1 MTRLAF
7 RHGYIIHSMTPSELL
22 DSLNYR
28 YATKQ
33 FERARTIPD
42 EVWQVLEQSLVLSP
56 SSFGLQPWRFLVI
69 DSPDLRE
76 RLRKH
81 SWNQSQITDAAR
93 LVVFT
98 TRTDL
103 TEPDVDRFMNH
114 LAVVQGRE
122 PATLEGYRNIV
133 VSFAAAMNREA
144 RHAWNARQTYI
155 ALGQFMTA
163 AAVLGIDT
171 CPIEGFDPVGYNE
184 ELDLIDSGYSVSV
197 VCAVG
202 YRSPEDKYAATPK
215 ARFPIGEMIEHR

>member
-1 MTRLAF
+1 
-7 RHGYIIHSMTPSELL
+7 MTPSQLL
-22 DSLNYR
+22 DSLNFR

-33 FERARTIPD
+33 FDPARPID
-42 EVWQVLEQSLVLSP
+42 AAAWEVLEQALVLSP

-69 DSPDLRE
+69 DDPDLRQ
-76 RLRKH
+76 RLRQH

-103 TEPDVDRFMNH
+103 TEPDIDRFMSR
-114 LAVVQGRE
+114 LAAVQGRE
-122 PATLEGYRNIV
+122 PATLDGYRNIV

-163 AAVLGIDT
+163 AAMIGIDT
-171 CPIEGFDPVGYNE
+171 CPIEGFDPAGYDE
-184 ELDLIDSGYSVSV
+184 VLELADSGYATTV
-197 VCAVG
+197 VCAAG
-202 YRSPEDKYAATPK
+202 YRSADDKYAAAPK
-215 ARFPIGEMIEHR
+215 TRFPLEELIEHR